1 MSVELYRLI
10 PWHTPPEDV
19 MVAGWSI
26 APTVRGW
33 DKHGPDFLLLRGG
46 KGMMTRCVIVL
57 CSIGLLALGGCAQ
70 NRYRH
75 PSADLYLEKANEAL
89 EQKNCWEAQKLLRNL
104 LSDFPGSHLVDRA
117 QYKLGFAFLCDKDYV
132 TAVFEFER
140 LLNEFPTSPFVDQA
154 RYQIGVCYY
163 RQSRGIHHDQDETHK
178 AIREFERFIEDFPDS
193 DLVPSTRDRILE
205 LRTKLAQKKLMVAR
219 NYIRW
224 DMFESAARYCEIVL
238 KEFKDTP
245 LVAQARFLL
254 ARTRHQLGALDEALE
269 MLRLLAADGVQDE
282 LKREIAEEIRRIEKT
297 RAGQKTEHRKPAAK
311 TNGSSAASSR

>member
-1 MSVELYRLI
+1 MFPGNAPL
-10 PWHTPPEDV
+10 TDV
-19 MVAGWSI
+19 RVLGWSI

-33 DKHGPDFLLLRGG
+33 DKQGPDFLFLWGK
-46 KGMMTRCVIVL
+46 KGMLKRSIFVL
-57 CSIGLLALGGCAQ
+57 CSLGLVAFWGCAQ

-75 PSADLYLEKANEAL
+75 PSADLYLEKANEEL
-89 EQKNCWEAQKLLRNL
+89 EKKNCWEAQKLLRNL
-104 LSDFPGSHLVDRA
+104 LSDFPGSHLVDRV
-117 QYKLGFAFLCDKDYV
+117 QYKLGFAYLCDKDYV

-193 DLVPSTRDRILE
+193 DLVPSTRDRIQE
-205 LRTKLAQKKLMVAR
+205 LRTKLALKKLTVAE
-219 NYIRW
+219 NYIQW

-238 KEFKDTP
+238 KEFDDTA
-245 LVAQARFLL
+245 LASRARFIL
-254 ARTRHQLGALDEALE
+254 ARAKHRLGALDEALE

-282 LKREIAEEIRRIEKT
+282 LKQDIAEEIRQIEKSL
-297 RAGQKTEHRKPAAK
+297 AAQKTEHRKPAEK
-311 TNGSSAASSR
+311 TNGSSAANTR

>member
-1 MSVELYRLI
+1 M
-10 PWHTPPEDV
+10 
-19 MVAGWSI
+19 
-26 APTVRGW
+26 
-33 DKHGPDFLLLRGG
+33 
-46 KGMMTRCVIVL
+46 
-57 CSIGLLALGGCAQ
+57 
-70 NRYRH
+70 
-75 PSADLYLEKANEAL
+75 
-89 EQKNCWEAQKLLRNL
+89 LRNL

-219 NYIRW
+219 NYIQW

-238 KEFKDTP
+238 KEFNDTP
-245 LVAQARFLL
+245 LAARARFLL
-254 ARTRHQLGALDEALE
+254 ARTRHQLGDLDEALE

-282 LKREIAEEIRRIEKT
+282 LKREIAEEIRQIEKT
-297 RAGQKTEHRKPAAK
+297 RAGRKTEHRKPAAK
-311 TNGSSAASSR
+311 TNGSSAANSR